1 MRQRIRWLKQALSDH
16 ESFLLL
22 ASLFV
27 VFRALAPLGFR
38 VGSYFTGSAPDLCYG
53 FEWGEWS
60 HSGFWPYLDYWRE
73 YPPLLPWFSVLAYR
87 LSLLLP
93 AWTDQRLWFS
103 VTLRELLV
111 PFELGNLALTYALA
125 RKLYPPRRA
134 LRCAWLYAGVFA
146 TFYAASGWWE
156 PLPLFFM
163 LLALWGTV
171 SGRHWLSAGAVGL
184 GFLTKIV
191 PIVIAPIGLRRL
203 RRPRQ
208 VLRYGAVTL
217 LVSLLVLA
225 PFLGARGLLLAHVKQ
240 TFQRSSWQT
249 VWALLDGYGGYGR
262 IPQSNPRFFT
272 PSTGRVQVHPTALP
286 WPLIHLLFA
295 CFYLFLYTRRVDWRD
310 DRTVTAFA
318 GLTLTLLL
326 LWSKGFSGQFTVY
339 LVTPVVLLLPN
350 WRGVLYL
357 AAFSL
362 LYVLEWPLSHVLLQE
377 QAWFHTMIVLSR
389 TAGLITLSLEFG
401 ALVFEPPRAAQASNA
416 AWDRFPRV
424 VTGVMLAS
432 IMLSAAIAT
441 PFALR
446 DYAVARARRDPAAPA
461 IDLIRES
468 GRRDMPIVFAHAT
481 TYRRLFADARSLGLV
496 TQVPAADTV
505 DDAQREDWIEET
517 LGGKPFWLIVD
528 ESRTTTRRANRDVE
542 AWVAARACRA
552 GVTWA
557 GKARLSRFV
566 VGDPAVSLEATADL
580 VNGIR
585 LVGSMISALDTEP
598 GAGLCIELDW
608 RARADVLDDY
618 TVFVHVV
625 DGEGR
630 LVAQTDQELGTDT
643 VSSSRV
649 DGEAALVEQ
658 HGLVLPPDTSPGE
671 YHVNVGLYGADG
683 SRISLAD
690 GPPGSTQDAVDLGE
704 IDVRG
709 ADE

>member
-16 ESFLLL
+16 EPFLLL

-38 VGSYFTGSAPDLCYG
+38 VGSYFTGSAPDLYYG

-111 PFELGNLALTYALA
+111 PFELGNLVLTYALA

-156 PLPLFFM
+156 PLPLFFL
-163 LLALWGTV
+163 LLALWGTL

-184 GFLTKIV
+184 GFMTKIV

-203 RRPRQ
+203 RRPRHI
-208 VLRYGAVTL
+208 LRYGAVTI

-240 TFQRSSWQT
+240 AVQRSSWQT
-249 VWALLDGYGGYGR
+249 VWALLDGYGSYGR

-272 PSTGRVQVHPTALP
+272 PSIGRVRVHPTALP
-286 WPLIHLLFA
+286 WPLIHMLFA
-295 CFYLFLYTRRVDWRD
+295 SLYLFLYTRRLDWRD

-318 GLTLTLLL
+318 GLTLTLFL

-401 ALVFEPPRAAQASNA
+401 ALVFGSP
-416 AWDRFPRV
+416 
-424 VTGVMLAS
+424 
-432 IMLSAAIAT
+432 SAAGVPKTAWGRLPRLATAIVLTSMLVSFVIAT
-441 PFALR
+441 PFALSH
-446 DYAVARARRDPAAPA
+446 YSAARSRSDPAAA
-461 IDLIRES
+461 ALDAIRES
-468 GRRDMPIVFAHAT
+468 GRRDMPIVFAHPT
-481 TYRRLFADARSLGLV
+481 TYRRLFAAARFLGPV
-496 TQVPAADTV
+496 TQVPAADTLP
-505 DDAQREDWIEET
+505 DAQREDWIEET

-542 AWVAARACRA
+542 AWIAARACRA
-552 GVTWA
+552 GVTWV

-566 VGDPAVSLEATADL
+566 VGDPAVPLEATADL
-580 VNGIR
+580 VNGIH
-585 LVGSMISALDTEP
+585 LDGSRISALDARP
-598 GAGLCIELDW
+598 GGGLCIELDW
-608 RARADVLDDY
+608 RGEADVLDAY
-618 TVFVHVV
+618 TVFVHVM
-625 DGEGR
+625 DAEGR

-643 VSSSRV
+643 VSSASV

-683 SRISLAD
+683 SRTPLAD
-690 GPPGSTQDAVDLGE
+690 GPPGSTHDAIDLGQ
-704 IDVRG
+704 IDVRCAG
-709 ADE
+709 E